1 VSIAIIGNGFWGS
14 ATARRLR
21 DEGAHVEVYADPETP
36 GASWAA
42 AGICKL
48 AWYKQDTV
56 RRMMAG
62 TFTYDQFMAGF
73 EWLSERSDIEASP
86 ETFVNRPR
94 GTSKVHTDTYLGDP
108 LSLIVTPDHR
118 ERVTE
123 IIPGDHGVI
132 VRTTSG
138 DRLYDAVVVAA
149 GAKTD
154 EVLGGLG
161 HSGVKPLL
169 GRAVLFDA
177 PEPEEMTTGCLTIMT
192 RPYAH
197 FTFRRF
203 RGRWRGG
210 DTVERSGVADYKRI
224 AEVTTLAADWFP
236 GMREVEVIG
245 GNRPVCPEM
254 YVHRVHRRV
263 VAATG
268 GHRVGFGL
276 SGAVALRVESLLP

>member
-1 VSIAIIGNGFWGS
+1 MSIAIIGNGFWGS

-21 DEGAHVEVYADPETP
+21 EQGADVDVYADPAVP
-36 GASWAA
+36 GASVAA

-56 RRMMAG
+56 RRMMDG
-62 TFTYDQFMAGF
+62 VFTYDQFADGF
-73 EWLSERSDIEASP
+73 AWLTDRTRIEASP

-108 LSLIVTPDHR
+108 LDLIVPPTIR
-118 ERVTE
+118 ERVTAIMPADNGAFVHTE
-123 IIPGDHGVI
+123 
-132 VRTTSG
+132 RG
-138 DRLYDAVVVAA
+138 DRWHDAVVVAA

-154 EVLGGLG
+154 EVLAGLG
-161 HSGVKPLL
+161 HTGVKPLL
-169 GRAVLFDA
+169 GRAVLFNA
-177 PEPEEMTTGCLTIMT
+177 PEPEGMSTGCLTIMT
-192 RPYAH
+192 RPYTH

-203 RGRWRGG
+203 RGRWRAG

-224 AEVTTLAADWFP
+224 AEVTALGAEWFP

-245 GNRPVCPEM
+245 GNRPVCPTM

-276 SGAVALRVESLLP
+276 AGAVALRVESLLP